1 MLERGIGEKGV
12 RLRNGGRQAC
22 QVEMNATEEP
32 RRISLG
38 IQGKADPGELRDDKS
53 IDLVAFA
60 IGRQGT
66 VRGG

>member
-12 RLRNGGRQAC
+12 RLRNGGRQAR
-22 QVEMNATEEP
+22 QIEMNAAKKAG
-32 RRISLG
+32 RLSFG
-38 IQGKADPGELRDDKS
+38 IQGNADPGELRDDKS